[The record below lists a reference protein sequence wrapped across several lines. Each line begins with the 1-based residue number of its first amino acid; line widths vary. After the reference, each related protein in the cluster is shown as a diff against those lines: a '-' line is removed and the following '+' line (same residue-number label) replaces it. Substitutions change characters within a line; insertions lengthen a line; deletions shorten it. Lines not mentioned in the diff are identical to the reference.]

1 MSASAEERTERGNT
15 VPFWGGEIKITLKI
29 KSEPDLSMA
38 SLKENKYLN
47 LTIDYLLKLVV
58 KVL

>member
-1 MSASAEERTERGNT
+1 MQ
-15 VPFWGGEIKITLKI
+15 KIGQKGAIQLYFREGKLKFTSKI
-29 KSEPDLSMA
+29 KSKPDLSTA